1 MRNRFGLLRGIVV
14 LAAALAL
21 PPFALGQQAPPPSA
35 TNTTSAKANPQSP
48 KASSASKDQPFDP
61 HDLNGVWQTRLENP
75 NTGIPPMTPDG
86 QAAFQAHKP
95 GIGPH
100 AVPLVEGNDPIWKC
114 DPQGLPRGLINIV
127 RPIQFVQTKNQM
139 IQLFLFNEMWRII
152 ATDGR
157 SLPQAPV
164 DIPRWTGYSVGHWDG
179 DTFVVET
186 NGLDE
191 RSWLD
196 AYGDP
201 HSDITTLE
209 ERYRRVDHDTME
221 LTMTITDAK
230 MYTRPWVMN
239 KEIFKLKP
247 ELALDQQ
254 EICTPSESENYI
266 KTIVNPEA
274 MPPGKK

>member
-1 MRNRFGLLRGIVV
+1 
-14 LAAALAL
+14 
-21 PPFALGQQAPPPSA
+21 
-35 TNTTSAKANPQSP
+35 
-48 KASSASKDQPFDP
+48 
-61 HDLNGVWQTRLENP
+61 
-75 NTGIPPMTPDG
+75 
-86 QAAFQAHKP
+86 
-95 GIGPH
+95 
-100 AVPLVEGNDPIWKC
+100 
-114 DPQGLPRGLINIV
+114 V

-164 DIPRWTGYSVGHWDG
+164 DIPRWTGYSIGHWDG